1 MVNTKQVLAVGAHP
15 DDVEIL
21 CAGTLFL
28 LKRLGLNIHVAAL
41 SRGDCGSK
49 EFGPEELSA
58 MRRAEAESAAHRL
71 GAQFHGLGFSDF
83 QIFHNDDALR
93 RVTALIRDVDP
104 FLVITHPPQDYML
117 DHDMTSLLVRSA
129 CFTAPMPNYDTSRH
143 TAAGVS
149 SGLPALFYMH
159 PLGGTDH
166 FGNPVEP
173 HFYVDIS
180 EVLDDKAEMLAC
192 HESQR
197 NWLRAQHGMDEYVE
211 SMKRTAVELGEK
223 ARPIAGRQIH
233 AAEAFRQHRG
243 HPYPHENVLFDLL
256 KGNVWMSGS

>member
-1 MVNTKQVLAVGAHP
+1 MVNTKRVLAVGAHP

-28 LKRLGLNIHVAAL
+28 LKHLGLEIHVAAL

-49 EFGPEELSA
+49 EFGAEELA
-58 MRRAEAESAAHRL
+58 ALRRREAEQAAQRL
-71 GAQFHGLGFSDF
+71 GAEFHGLGFSDF

-93 RVTALIRDVDP
+93 RVTTLIREVDP
-104 FLVITHPPQDYML
+104 FLVITHPPQDYMI

-129 CFTAPMPNYDTSRH
+129 CFTAPMPNYDTSRQ
-143 TAAGVS
+143 TPAGVS
-149 SGLPALFYMH
+149 SGLPALIYMH

-166 FGNPVEP
+166 FGNVVQP

-180 EVLDDKAEMLAC
+180 DVLDDKAEMLAC
-192 HESQR
+192 HASQR

-211 SMKRTAVELGEK
+211 SMRRSSLELGE
-223 ARPIAGRQIH
+223 AASRIAGRQIR

-243 HPYPHENVLFDLL
+243 HPYPHENVMQELL
-256 KGNVWMSGS
+256 PDRVWETGE

>member
-1 MVNTKQVLAVGAHP
+1 MVNPKRVLAVGAHP

-28 LKRLGLNIHVAAL
+28 LKRLGLEIHVAAL

-49 EFGPEELSA
+49 EYGAEELA
-58 MRRAEAESAAHRL
+58 AIRHAEAEAAARRL

-104 FLVITHPPQDYML
+104 FLVMTHPPQDYMI

-129 CFTAPMPNYDTSRH
+129 CFTAPMPNYDTSQH
-143 TAAGVS
+143 TTAGVS
-149 SGLPALFYMH
+149 SGLPALIYMH

-166 FGNPVEP
+166 FGNLVQP

-180 EVLDDKAEMLAC
+180 DVLDDKAEMLAC
-192 HESQR
+192 HQSQR

-211 SMKRTAVELGEK
+211 SMRRNAIELGE
-223 ARPIAGRQIH
+223 AVSPIAGRPIH

-243 HPYPHENVLFDLL
+243 HPYPHENVLSGLL
-256 KGNVWMSGS
+256 PGRVWLTEK